1 MANLRDVARRA
12 EVDPSTVSRVL
23 RDDPSQQVRPET
35 RERILVA
42 ARELNY
48 RPNAL
53 ARGLRTRRT
62 DTLGLIIPS
71 LDNLGFS
78 EVTSGIQAAAAAA
91 GKLVMVV
98 DAGAVDG
105 TSVEWADGEDGAGPA
120 GDGSPSDAAIDAGG
134 AARTESDVYERLIGD
149 GRVDGLIVAFAALD
163 DRHVAQLAERGIP
176 LVLVNRRTSGV
187 HGSVVVDDVRGS
199 ATAVEH
205 LVRLGHR
212 RIGSIGLAAD
222 TDTARRRDAGY
233 RESMAAAGLSVNE
246 RWVEAGPPT
255 VEGGRAALYRLLAA
269 SKGDRPTGIVVA
281 SLMSAI
287 GVLSALR
294 DSGRRVPDDY
304 SIVAFNDHPFANFT
318 APALTT
324 VRMPN
329 SRMGQQAVRMLLDA
343 LDGVP
348 VRDLVVD
355 DPPMLVLRESTA
367 PPPDAPA

>member
-35 RERILVA
+35 RERILTA

-62 DTLGLIIPS
+62 DTIGLIIPS

-78 EVTSGIQAAAAAA
+78 DVTHGIQAAAAAA

-105 TSVEWADGEDGAGPA
+105 SAPEWAEVLDGAVDGGEPGASPA
-120 GDGSPSDAAIDAGG
+120 SAAATKG
-134 AARTESDVYERLIGD
+134 DVYERLIGD
-149 GRVDGLIVAFAALD
+149 GRLDGLIVAFAALD

-176 LVLVNRRTSGV
+176 LVLVNRRTTGV

-199 ATAVEH
+199 AVAVEH

-212 RIGSIGLAAD
+212 RIGLIGLAAD
-222 TDTARRRDAGY
+222 TDTARRREAGY
-233 RESMAAAGLSVNE
+233 RQAMTAADLAIDE

-269 SKGDRPTGIVVA
+269 SRSARPTGIVVA
-281 SLMSAI
+281 SLMSAV

-294 DSGRRVPDDY
+294 DSGRHVPDDI
-304 SIVAFNDHPFANFT
+304 SIVAFNDHPFADHT
-318 APALTT
+318 APPLTT

-329 SRMGQQAVRMLLDA
+329 LRMGQEAVRMLLHA

-348 VRDLVVD
+348 VGDLVVPD
-355 DPPMLVLRESTA
+355 APELVARESTA
-367 PPPDAPA
+367 PPRD